1 MNDLV
6 SLLATLGLLV
16 GVYWIMF
23 RRSRSHV
30 ERSAAPS
37 FDWRAIAFAGVALK
51 FGSLVFHEALTD
63 VSFPLLSGTALLAV
77 LHGLRP
83 HWVELSFT
91 LVVVP
96 VLVIDGLRGDGAH
109 GYEPALALWIIMV
122 VGLTALFTLLLRLP
136 LIPFQLL
143 TPGKRYE
150 SMGNLATGFAGIV
163 AFGFDLFDPI
173 WQIGIERWFT
183 DPVATIW
190 FFIAGVILVAG
201 VVATPRFTAAAL
213 GVGLIASEIAVRG
226 IFCGTAVDAIPG
238 SDCTSSVLILV
249 TAFVFLVVRGFVA
262 KRCEA
267 CEGSL

>member
-23 RRSRSHV
+23 RRRRSHV

-37 FDWRAIAFAGVALK
+37 FDWRAMAFAGVAMKL
-51 FGSLVFHEALTD
+51 GSLVFHDALSD

-83 HWVELSFT
+83 LWIELSFT
-91 LVVVP
+91 LIVVP
-96 VLVIDGLRGDGAH
+96 VLVIDGLRGGGTH
-109 GYEPALALWIIMV
+109 GYEPALTLWIIMV
-122 VGLTALFTLLLRLP
+122 VGLTALLALLVRLP

-143 TPGKRYE
+143 SPTKPSE
-150 SMGNLATGFAGIV
+150 SLGSLATGFAGIV

-173 WQIGIERWFT
+173 WQIGFERWFA

-201 VVATPRFTAAAL
+201 VVAAPRFTAAAL
-213 GVGLIASEIAVRG
+213 GAGLIVSEITVRG

-262 KRCEA
+262 ERFR
-267 CEGSL
+267 GW